1 MEIKNKRVK
10 KSEATYTN
18 TEFAIFYKND
28 EVEKLIILGYG
39 EEKKETIIRLNKK
52 ELEKL
57 IKLINQ
63 KNNKQ

>member
-10 KSEATYTN
+10 KSEATYIH

-39 EEKKETIIRLNKK
+39 EEEKETIININKK
-52 ELEKL
+52 EVEKL
-57 IKLINQ
+57 LKLIN
-63 KNNKQ
+63 KK

>member
-1 MEIKNKRVK
+1 MKQH
-10 KSEATYTN
+10 TH

-52 ELEKL
+52 EVEKL
-57 IKLINQ
+57 IKLIN
-63 KNNKQ
+63 KK